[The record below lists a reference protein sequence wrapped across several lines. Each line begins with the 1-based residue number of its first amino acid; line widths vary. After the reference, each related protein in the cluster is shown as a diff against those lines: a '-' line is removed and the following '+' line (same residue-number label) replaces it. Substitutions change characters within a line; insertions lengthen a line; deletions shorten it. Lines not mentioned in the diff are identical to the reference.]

1 MKRKPK
7 AKQRISRKAR
17 TGRQCAAIPVQ
28 LNADGALVVMLV
40 TSRDTGRW
48 VVPKGWTAA
57 KLTSAQAAAREAYE
71 EAGVVGWIVSD
82 TPFGTYHYQK
92 RLTPTL
98 TIPCDVEVFLLL
110 VEQQLETWPEQKQRE
125 ICWFSPS
132 EAASCVDEGGLAEIL
147 RSLPSIVE
155 WNISRA
161 EPTH

>member
-1 MKRKPK
+1 MKRKIK

-17 TGRQCAAIPVQ
+17 VGRQCAAIPVQ
-28 LNADGALVVMLV
+28 QDADGALVVMLV

-57 KLTSAQAAAREAYE
+57 KLTPAQAAAREAYE

-82 TPFGTYHYQK
+82 TPLGRYHYQK
-92 RLTPTL
+92 RLTPAL
-98 TIPCDVEVFLLL
+98 TIPCDVDVYLLL

-125 ICWFSPS
+125 TCWFTPS
-132 EAASCVDEGGLAEIL
+132 EAASYVDEPGLADIL
-147 RSLPSIVE
+147 RSLPSMVE
-155 WNISRA
+155 WEIGLA